1 MRRGVAIGLAA
12 VLLAGCGGSNG
23 APQDATL
30 HVTPPS
36 ALVDVPAKIDVA
48 GLKGG
53 DRVVVTGTATDVR
66 GATWT
71 GTASARADRRGD
83 ARLAAA
89 CCWRSCTRA
98 GPGRSPTS
106 TRAE

>member
-1 MRRGVAIGLAA
+1 MRRGVAIGLGA

-23 APQDATL
+23 PPQDATL
-30 HVTPPS
+30 HATPPS
-36 ALVDVPAKIDVA
+36 ALLDVPARIDVA

-71 GTASARADRRGD
+71 GTESARADGRGD
-83 ARLAAA
+83 ARLDGGMLLALMHA
-89 CCWRSCTRA
+89 R
-98 GPGRSPTS
+98 G
-106 TRAE
+106 